1 MDKFKAFR
9 IRDEDGTISA
19 CIEMLSLAELT
30 PGEII
35 IEAAFSSINYKDAL
49 AATGQGKILRQS
61 PLNGGIDVA
70 GVVVDSNHSH
80 FREGDEVLV
89 TGCGLGEIYDGGY
102 AEYVR
107 VKSECV
113 TMLPKGLSL
122 FEAMVIGTPGFTAAL
137 ALHRMEENRQRPNK
151 GPIIVSGASGGVG
164 NLAVDI
170 FASRGYEVVAVTSKE
185 EQVDKLKQLG
195 ANRVLMRDEIDPNH
209 RPLESARWGG
219 AVDTVGGDTL
229 SWLSATTREWGNI
242 ASIGLT
248 AGHEFSGSVMPFI
261 LRGVS
266 LLGISS
272 TNCPCALRHRIW
284 NRLGHELKPQHL
296 SKIHYKTVGL
306 GDLMGHFEDML
317 DRKTEGRT
325 VVSIKEDKS

>member
-1 MDKFKAFR
+1 MRSKA
-9 IRDEDGTISA
+9 GA
-19 CIEMLSLAELT
+19 W
-30 PGEII
+30 
-35 IEAAFSSINYKDAL
+35 
-49 AATGQGKILRQS
+49 Q
-61 PLNGGIDVA
+61 
-70 GVVVDSNHSH
+70 H
-80 FREGDEVLV
+80 
-89 TGCGLGEIYDGGY
+89 
-102 AEYVR
+102 
-107 VKSECV
+107 
-113 TMLPKGLSL
+113 LPKGLSL

-151 GPIIVSGASGGVG
+151 GPIVVTGASGGVG

-170 FASRGYEVVAVTSKE
+170 FASRGYEVVAVTGKQA
-185 EQVDKLKQLG
+185 QVDKLKQLG
-195 ANRVLMRDEIDPNH
+195 ANRVLMRNEIDLDH

-229 SWLSATTREWGNI
+229 SWLTATTREWGNI
-242 ASIGLT
+242 ASIGL
-248 AGHEFSGSVMPFI
+248 AANHKFNGSVMPFI

-296 SKIHYKTVGL
+296 AKIHYKTVGL
-306 GDLMGHFEDML
+306 GELMDHFEVML
-317 DRKTEGRT
+317 DRKSEGRT